1 MNNFEL
7 TLDYSEIDFL
17 QTSLEVILDRQLNS
31 IAETNIWL
39 KKNKEQLDA
48 LKEKIEAGKSGFFT
62 NYQEQFKKLNKKR
75 EEVIWKL
82 DRNKSVNRRAR
93 KMYLNILDLRY
104 SDDDRHLKLIKKSN
118 HLLLKDD
125 RERPFKDFNKEW
137 EKTFF

>member
-39 KKNKEQLDA
+39 KKNKKQLIA

-62 NYQEQFKKLNKKR
+62 NNEEQFKKLNKKR
-75 EEVIWKL
+75 EDVIWKL
-82 DRNKSVNRRAR
+82 DLNKSVNRRAR
-93 KMYLNILDLRY
+93 KMYLNILHLRY
-104 SDDDRHLKLIKKSN
+104 NDDERHLKRIKEGN
-118 HLLLKDD
+118 QLLLKDD
-125 RERPFKDFNKEW
+125 RERPFKDFHKKW
-137 EKTFF
+137 KKTFF

>member
-39 KKNKEQLDA
+39 KKNKKQLIA

-62 NYQEQFKKLNKKR
+62 NNEEQFKKLNKKR
-75 EEVIWKL
+75 EDVIWKL
-82 DRNKSVNRRAR
+82 DLNKSVNRRAR
-93 KMYLNILDLRY
+93 KMYLNILHLRY
-104 SDDDRHLKLIKKSN
+104 NDDERHLKRIKEGN
-118 HLLLKDD
+118 QLLLKDD
-125 RERPFKDFNKEW
+125 RERPFKDFHKKW

>member
-39 KKNKEQLDA
+39 KKNQQQLNA

-62 NYQEQFKKLNKKR
+62 NNQEQFKILNKKR
-75 EEVIWKL
+75 EDVIWKL
-82 DRNKSVNRRAR
+82 NRNKSVNRRAR
-93 KMYLNILDLRY
+93 KMYLYILDLRY
-104 SDDDRHLKLIKKSN
+104 SNDERHLNLVKESN

-125 RERPFKDFNKEW
+125 RERPFKDFYKEW